1 MTEIVNLHISN
12 KMPCRII
19 AIFVLLVLTNLTVF
33 GTAQYPDKIIYKGKE
48 YSLHSNPME
57 KYFAQYPDKRPE
69 GGMSTALWR
78 GYVATF
84 EIKDNQ
90 LYLKDIEVMNG
101 STKNDKGYYETIWKS
116 VLNEVFPNQ
125 ELVKIDWMTGLLVL
139 PYGKMVNY
147 VHMGYGSTYANYIL
161 LEIDKGELKTEK
173 QFKNK
178 QYEKFKENQFQAFKK
193 TEEYEKI
200 KTDLKKEDNY
210 DDKFIDSFLRSF
222 VIEYTSKILE

>member
-1 MTEIVNLHISN
+1 MKEKVRQQISK

-19 AIFVLLVLTNLTVF
+19 VIFVLLVLTSLTVF
-33 GTAQYPDKIIYKGKE
+33 GTAQYPDKILYNGKE

-57 KYFAQYPDKRPE
+57 NYFAQYPDKRPQY
-69 GGMSTALWR
+69 GMSTALWR

-101 STKNDKGYYETIWKS
+101 DTVNNKGYYVTIWKS
-116 VLNEVFPNQ
+116 ILNEVFPNQ
-125 ELVKIDWMTGLLVL
+125 ELIKIDWMTGLLVL

-147 VHMGYGSTYANYIL
+147 VHMGYGSTYRNYIL
-161 LEIDKGELKTEK
+161 LEVENGNLVKDK
-173 QFKNK
+173 QFGYK
-178 QYEKFKENQFQAFKK
+178 QYEKFKERQFQAFKK

-200 KTDLKKEDNY
+200 KADLKKEGNY
-210 DDKFIDSFLRSF
+210 GDEFLDTFLRSF
-222 VIEYTSKILE
+222 VIEYTLKILE